1 MLFVGYGLKASAL
14 THISMICIT
23 GKEHERKQ
31 RKVLVKY
38 LYNRSGMTLNRNNI
52 FSVKITGKWESRENK
67 TGTNLIRIT
76 DVQNGV
82 CEYNECIKVVSR

>member
-1 MLFVGYGLKASAL
+1 
-14 THISMICIT
+14 
-23 GKEHERKQ
+23 
-31 RKVLVKY
+31 
-38 LYNRSGMTLNRNNI
+38 MTLNRNNI